1 MYNTRKQNPLR
12 VKGDY
17 IAFLIKSI
25 NIFVIYKVE
34 ETGCERLHG
43 IKRHK
48 KTNNIVSAL
57 HAVKNNYT
65 GGQERKIVVKSN
77 NMGRQERKRKIII
90 NVNIALI

>member
-1 MYNTRKQNPLR
+1 M
-12 VKGDY
+12 
-17 IAFLIKSI
+17 